1 MDAFYQTVAAFC
13 FTLLGLWWAVVQ
25 FRHAEW
31 MNDLRQRR
39 AAYSVHL
46 SFLVPGIMS
55 LGAMIAG
62 DIKILWRLVFI
73 VACGFGILAMIFLS
87 VGASAGGAKPRG
99 GFFIR
104 QGRWLTILLY
114 ALIAIVAVQPTLV
127 GTLGTSLKPLQVEG
141 LLLTLLVFV
150 GVSVAWDFLAEPSGS
165 TPPS

>member
-87 VGASAGGAKPRG
+87 VGAPAPKAKPNG

-104 QGRWLTILLY
+104 QGRWLTIVLY

-127 GTLGTSLKPLQVEG
+127 GALGAGLKPLQVEG

>member
-13 FTLLGLWWAVVQ
+13 FTLVGLWWAVVQ

-31 MNDLRQRR
+31 MGNLRQRR

-62 DIKILWRLVFI
+62 DIKILWRLVFM
-73 VACGFGILAMIFLS
+73 VACAFGILAMIFLS
-87 VGASAGGAKPRG
+87 DGASTGVKKTHR

-104 QGRWLTILLY
+104 QGRWLTIALY
-114 ALIAIVAVQPTLV
+114 ALIALVAARPDLA
-127 GTLGTSLKPLQVEG
+127 GTFGSSLKPLQVEG

-150 GVSVAWDFLAEPSGS
+150 GVSVAWDFLAEPQQG
-165 TPPS
+165 

>member
-62 DIKILWRLVFI
+62 DVKILWRLVFI

-87 VGASAGGAKPRG
+87 VGASAGGTKPTAASSSARG
-99 GFFIR
+99 AG
-104 QGRWLTILLY
+104 
-114 ALIAIVAVQPTLV
+114 
-127 GTLGTSLKPLQVEG
+127 
-141 LLLTLLVFV
+141 
-150 GVSVAWDFLAEPSGS
+150 
-165 TPPS
+165 

>member
-31 MNDLRQRR
+31 MNDLHQRR

-62 DIKILWRLVFI
+62 DVKILWRLVFI
-73 VACGFGILAMIFLS
+73 VACAFGILAMIFLS
-87 VGASAGGAKPRG
+87 VGASTGGTKTHG

-104 QGRWLTILLY
+104 QGRWLTIALY
-114 ALIAIVAVQPTLV
+114 ALIALVAAKPTLAGV
-127 GTLGTSLKPLQVEG
+127 FGGTLKPLQVEG
-141 LLLTLLVFV
+141 LLLTCWC
-150 GVSVAWDFLAEPSGS
+150 SSA
-165 TPPS
+165 

>member
-1 MDAFYQTVAAFC
+1 MDAFYQTVAGFC

-31 MNDLRQRR
+31 MRDLYQRR

-62 DIKILWRLVFI
+62 DVKILWRLVFI
-73 VACGFGILAMIFLS
+73 VACAFGILAMIFLT
-87 VGASAGGAKPRG
+87 VGASAAGAKPHR

-104 QGRWLTILLY
+104 QGRWLTIALY
-114 ALIAIVAVQPTLV
+114 ALIAIVAAKPTLAGV
-127 GTLGTSLKPLQVEG
+127 FGGTLKPLQVEG

-150 GVSVAWDFLAEPSGS
+150 GVSVAWDFLAEPQS
-165 TPPS
+165 